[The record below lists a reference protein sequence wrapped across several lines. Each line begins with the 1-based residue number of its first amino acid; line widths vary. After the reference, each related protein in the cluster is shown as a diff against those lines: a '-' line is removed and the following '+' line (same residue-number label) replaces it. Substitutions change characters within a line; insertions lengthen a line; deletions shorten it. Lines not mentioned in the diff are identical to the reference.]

1 MTPPYGETDA
11 IKDQGTGHVK
21 DQEAKDQRPTR
32 WIQDETSAVSRRWE
46 ELYRNRWQHDRVVRS
61 THGVNCTGG
70 CSWNIFVKNGIVT
83 WELQAL
89 DYPEI
94 SASLPPYEPRGC
106 QRGASCS
113 WYLYSPLRVKYPY
126 ARGVLLDLWAEARAK
141 HADPVE
147 AWRSL
152 VSDADTRARW
162 QRARGKGGFRRASWE
177 TMLELVAAA
186 TIHTI
191 KAHGPDR
198 IAGFSPIPAMSMVS
212 YASGAR
218 FLQLIGGVSMS
229 FYDWY
234 CDLPNASPE
243 TWGEQ
248 TDVHESADWY
258 NAAMIA
264 AMGSNLSVTRTP
276 DSHFIS
282 EARHNGSRVWV
293 FSPDYSQIARFAD
306 EWVGVEA
313 GQDGAWWMAVN
324 RLLLQEFH
332 HRRRVP
338 RFLDYCRRYTDAPM
352 LVELLPAD
360 ARFKAGQML
369 RAKRL
374 ADYASIEN
382 GDWKFAMWDT
392 ASGRPL
398 VPLGTIGARWGTQP
412 GKWNLKLE
420 DEVSGAPIDPTLTF
434 LDSADEVAQVAF
446 DDFSSGQTIYRGVP
460 AKRVRLADGS
470 TAVVTTVYDLL
481 MAQYG
486 VARDLPGDYPEND
499 DQLTPYTPAW
509 AELYT
514 GISRHTLVR
523 FAHEWGETAERSGG
537 RCLILIGAGVNH
549 WYHAN
554 LMYRAAIHAL
564 MFCGC
569 VGVNGGGL
577 GHYVGQEK
585 LAPMES
591 WASIAFAR
599 DWLPAP
605 RLQNSPSWH
614 YVHSDQWRYE
624 RSFTDYH
631 TVPAHQPPGSLATGH
646 TIDVQARAVRNG
658 WLPFYPQFD
667 RNPLDLVAEAEA
679 AGAASPDDV
688 VAHVVRSLRTRQLHF
703 AVDDPDAPGNW
714 PRLWFIWR
722 GNALMASAKGHEYFL
737 KHYLGT
743 DSNAIAVDLARD
755 AVHEVTWRE
764 HAPQGKMDLV
774 VDLNFRMDS
783 SALYSDIVLPA
794 ATWYEKADL
803 NSTDLH
809 TFVHPLSAAVPPCWE
824 SKSDWDIFKAI
835 AAKFSELASAHF
847 PAPVRD
853 IVAAPLAHDT
863 PAEIA
868 QPEIRDWT
876 SGDIQAIPGKTMPNL
891 RVVTRDFA
899 KVYDHFIAFG
909 PLARSAGLAA
919 HGTSYAIDDVY
930 DDAMVTLPTV
940 QTNGNR
946 YPSLQEAEQ
955 VCDVILRFAT
965 VTNGELAYRSYKN
978 MEAKVGLPLADL
990 AASNRSLRIGYAD
1003 IQAQPRRF
1011 GNSPMWSGLIAQGRP
1026 YAPFTY
1032 NVERLVPWRTL
1043 TGRQHF
1049 YLDHP
1054 GYLQFGEHLP
1064 TYKPRPLPSQH
1075 ADLRF
1080 TDTATES
1087 LMLNILTPHGKWH
1100 IHSTYGDNAPMTTL
1114 SRGVEPLWMNDHD
1127 AEQIGIAD
1135 NDWVEIYN
1143 DHGVSVTRAVVSAR
1157 IPRGLCFQGHAPERT
1172 IAVPRSPARQFR
1184 RAGSHN
1190 STNRTRLKPNLMVG
1204 GYGQFTY
1211 HFNYWGP
1218 VGCNRDTSVLVRKL
1232 PELRW

>member
-1 MTPPYGETDA
+1 MKLGKGITWLKE
-11 IKDQGTGHVK
+11 
-21 DQEAKDQRPTR
+21 EAAPG
-32 WIQDETSAVSRRWE
+32 ARRWE
-46 ELYRNRWQHDRVVRS
+46 EFYRHRWQHDRVVRS

-70 CSWNIFVKNGIVT
+70 CSWQIFVKNGIVT
-83 WELQAL
+83 WEMQAL

-94 SASLPPYEPRGC
+94 STTLPPYEPRGC
-106 QRGASCS
+106 QRGISASS
-113 WYLYSPLRVKYPY
+113 YLYSPLRVKYPY
-126 ARGVLLDLWAEARAK
+126 ARGVLLDLWQAARER

-147 AWRSL
+147 AWRFL
-152 VSDADTRARW
+152 VEDPAARARW
-162 QRARGKGGFRRASWE
+162 QQARGKGGLRRADWH
-177 TMLELVAAA
+177 TMLDLIAAA
-186 TIHTI
+186 TVYTI
-191 KAHGPDR
+191 KTHGPDR

-258 NAAMIA
+258 NAKLIA
-264 AMGSNLSVTRTP
+264 VAGSNVSITRTP
-276 DSHFIS
+276 DCHFAA
-282 EARHNGSRVWV
+282 EARHNGTRTWV
-293 FSPDYSQIARFAD
+293 FSPDFSQMARFGD
-306 EWVGVEA
+306 EWVGLNA

-324 RLLLQEFH
+324 RLVLQEFH
-332 HRRRVP
+332 HERQVP
-338 RFLDYCRRYTDAPM
+338 YFLDYCRRYTDSPY
-352 LVELLPAD
+352 LVELMPGD
-360 ARFKAGQML
+360 GSYRPGQLL
-369 RAKRL
+369 RAGRVPG
-374 ADYASIEN
+374 YTGIEN
-382 GDWKFAMWDT
+382 GDWKFLMWDAT
-392 ASGRPL
+392 SQRPRL
-398 VPLGTIGARWGTQP
+398 PIGSVGSRWGSAK

-420 DEVSGAPIDPTLTF
+420 DDIDGAAIDPALTL
-434 LDSADEVAQVAF
+434 LGSDDIALVAF
-446 DDFSSGQTIYRGVP
+446 DDFGAGRTVTRGVP
-460 AKRVRLADGS
+460 VRKLALADGS

-486 VARDLPGDYPEND
+486 VARGLPGDYPASD
-499 DQLTPYTPAW
+499 DDLAPYTPAW
-509 AELYT
+509 AEQYT
-514 GISRHTLVR
+514 GVSRATLIR
-523 FAHEWGETAERSGG
+523 FAREWGETAERTGG

-554 LMYRAAIHAL
+554 LSYRAAIHAL
-564 MFCGC
+564 LFCGC

-591 WASIAFAR
+591 WAALAFAR

-614 YVHSDQWRYE
+614 YVHTDQWRYE

-631 TVPAHQPPGSLATGH
+631 TVPAGQPPGSLAGGH
-646 TIDVQARAVRNG
+646 TMDVQVRAVRNG
-658 WLPFYPQFD
+658 WLPFYPQFN
-667 RNPLDLVAEAEA
+667 RNPLSLVTDAERQG
-679 AGAASPDDV
+679 AGAPEEI
-688 VAHVVRSLRTRQLHF
+688 VAHVVDALKQRRVRF
-703 AVDDPDAPGNW
+703 AVEDPDAPENW

-743 DSNAIAVDLARD
+743 HSNAVAEELAAD
-755 AVHEVTWRE
+755 AVHEVEWRAE
-764 HAPQGKMDLV
+764 APRGKMDLV

-783 SALYSDIVLPA
+783 TALYSDVILPA

-809 TFVHPLSAAVPPCWE
+809 TFIHPLSAAVPPCWE

-835 AAKFSELASAHF
+835 AARFTELAAAHF

-863 PAEIA
+863 PAEMA
-868 QPEIRDWT
+868 QPAIRDWYT
-876 SGDIQAIPGKTMPNL
+876 GEVEAIPGKTMPNL
-891 RVVTRDFA
+891 RVVTRDYS
-899 KVYDHFIAFG
+899 KVYEQFVAFG
-909 PLARSAGLAA
+909 PLARSAGLGA
-919 HGTSYAIDDVY
+919 HGTAYAIDDVY
-930 DDAMVTLPTV
+930 DEALLTMPTV
-940 QTNGNR
+940 EAMGCTC
-946 YPSLQEAEQ
+946 PSLRQAEH

-965 VTNGELAYRSYKN
+965 VSNGELAYRSYKN
-978 MEAKVGLPLADL
+978 MEGKVGLPLADL
-990 AASNRSLRIGYAD
+990 ADKTRGLRITYAD
-1003 IQAQPRRF
+1003 LQARPHRI
-1011 GNSPMWSGLIAQGRP
+1011 GNSPMWAGIIDNNRP

-1043 TGRQHF
+1043 TGRQHL

-1064 TYKPRPLPSQH
+1064 TYKPKPLPAEH
-1075 ADLRF
+1075 GDLRV
-1080 TDTATES
+1080 TES
-1087 LMLNILTPHGKWH
+1087 AGPSLLLNVMTPHGKWH
-1100 IHSTYGDNAPMTTL
+1100 IHSTYGDNQVMMTL
-1114 SRGVEPLWMNDHD
+1114 SRGIEPLWLNDQD
-1127 AEQIGIAD
+1127 AAGLDIAD
-1135 NDWVEIYN
+1135 NDWVEVYN
-1143 DHGVSVTRAVVSAR
+1143 DHGVVVTRACVSAR
-1157 IPRGLCFQGHAPERT
+1157 IPRGLCFQYHSPERT
-1172 IAVPRSPARQFR
+1172 LSVPKSPLRGYR
-1184 RAGSHN
+1184 RAGGHN
-1190 STNRTRLKPNLMVG
+1190 SVNRTRLKPSLMVG

-1232 PELRW
+1232 PDLQW